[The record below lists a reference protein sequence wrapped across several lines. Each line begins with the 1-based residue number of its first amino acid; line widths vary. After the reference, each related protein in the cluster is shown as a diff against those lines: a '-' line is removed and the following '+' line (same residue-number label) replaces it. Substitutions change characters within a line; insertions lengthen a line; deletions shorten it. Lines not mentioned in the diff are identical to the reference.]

1 MAMRVRPQGTGAL
14 PGTCT
19 AAARRSSG
27 TDRALSFGRSR
38 NIVSVPVVRTVVPRF
53 VVLAAGLAVAAMASA
68 AETDA
73 TASAGGPAA
82 AMPDERL
89 LLDDVP
95 SVFAASKY
103 DQPLSEAP
111 ADVTVITRAEIQR
124 YGWRTLADV
133 LRGVRSFL
141 VTNDHNYSYAGV
153 RGFARTGEY
162 NARILLLVD
171 GHRTNDSTY
180 DQAMLGNE
188 GPIDLDLVERVEIVR
203 GAGSSLYGSNAFF
216 GVIDLITR
224 RGRDVGGVEAAGLA
238 GTQSTWGGRLTVG
251 DRTAGGAEYLASITA
266 GRTDGER
273 NFRLPGLDRNG
284 VAHGS
289 DADEWLQALARL
301 RVDDFT
307 VTGIFSRRTKEIPTA
322 PFNSIFGTSGNE
334 TVDTR
339 SWIEGRYDGAV
350 GRGNLRA
357 RIAIDDYRYD
367 GDLVHG
373 LDPRVVNQDRS
384 RATWWTAEATWT
396 QALRADLTLVAGAE
410 AQSDIHN
417 QQESGDRWFEGGVDT
432 AYTRLFLGTDTTRY
446 WAVFAQAEWRIA
458 PRWDATIG
466 VRHDH
471 YSTFGGVTDPR
482 LALIYRPLDTLT
494 LKALYGEAFRA
505 PNDYELYYNDGGI
518 SQQANPDLAPE
529 RIRTSELLAEWRLA
543 PQWRAVGAFYFNR
556 ITDLITNV
564 TDPATGLLA
573 NVNSESQIGRGIEGE
588 IEGRTPFGLEVFAA
602 ATTQLGTVPVGS
614 PRTQVKARIAQ
625 MLPGDRATIAL
636 ESIFQTARR
645 TLTGATIPAQALTNL
660 VGTVVAGW
668 GLRAT
673 AAVTNLFD
681 VTLADPGGPE
691 HAADRIPQPGR
702 GFWLKLEY
710 ARR

>member
-1 MAMRVRPQGTGAL
+1 M
-14 PGTCT
+14 
-19 AAARRSSG
+19 
-27 TDRALSFGRSR
+27 
-38 NIVSVPVVRTVVPRF
+38 RTVVTRL
-53 VVLAAGLAVAAMASA
+53 VVLAAGLTAVALASL
-68 AETDA
+68 AEARGTSRADDDP
-73 TASAGGPAA
+73 SRV
-82 AMPDERL
+82 PDERL
-89 LLDDVP
+89 LLGDVP

-141 VTNDHNYSYAGV
+141 VTDDHNYSYAGV
-153 RGFARTGEY
+153 RGFARTGDY

-171 GHRTNDSTY
+171 GHRTNDTTY
-180 DQAMLGNE
+180 DQAMLGTE
-188 GPIDLDLVERVEIVR
+188 GPVDLDLVERVEIVR

-224 RGRDVGGVEAAGLA
+224 RGRDVSGVEVAGLA
-238 GTQSTWGGRLTVG
+238 GTRSAFGGRLTAG
-251 DRTAGGAEYLASITA
+251 DRTTGGAEYLASITA

-273 NFRLPGLDRNG
+273 DFRLPVFHRDGGTSHD
-284 VAHGS
+284 S
-289 DADEWLQALARL
+289 DADEWLQAFGRFRL
-301 RVDDFT
+301 EDFT
-307 VTGIFSRRTKEIPTA
+307 VTGVFSQRTKQVPTA
-322 PFNSIFGTSGNE
+322 PFNSVFGTSGNE
-334 TVDTR
+334 TTDTR

-350 GRGNLRA
+350 GQGNLRGRLA
-357 RIAIDDYRYD
+357 VDDYRYE
-367 GDLVHG
+367 GDLVHS

-384 RATWWTAEATWT
+384 RATWWSGEVTYT
-396 QALRADLTLVAGAE
+396 QALRPDLTLVAGAE

-417 QQESGDRWFEGGVDT
+417 QQENGDRTFDGGADT

-458 PRWDATIG
+458 PQWDATIG

-482 LALIYRPLDTLT
+482 LALIFRPADTLT
-494 LKALYGEAFRA
+494 VKALYGEAFRA

-518 SQQANPDLAPE
+518 SQQANPDLSPE
-529 RIRTSELLAEWRLA
+529 RIRTSELLAEWRFA
-543 PQWRAVGAFYFNR
+543 PQWRAVGAYYFNR

-564 TDPATGLLA
+564 TDPSTGLLV
-573 NVNSESQIGRGIEGE
+573 NVNSQSQIGRGIEGE
-588 IEGRTPFGLEVFAA
+588 IEGRTPFGLEAFVA
-602 ATTQLGTVPVGS
+602 ATTQLGTVPVAS
-614 PRTQVKARIAQ
+614 PRTQVKARVAQ
-625 MLPGDRATIAL
+625 SLRGDRATIAL
-636 ESIFQTARR
+636 ETIFQTSRR
-645 TLTGATIPAQALTNL
+645 TLAGTTIPAQALTNL
-660 VGTVVAGW
+660 VGTVVVAW

-691 HAADRIPQPGR
+691 HVADRIPQPGR

-710 ARR
+710 TWR

>member
-1 MAMRVRPQGTGAL
+1 VL
-14 PGTCT
+14 
-19 AAARRSSG
+19 
-27 TDRALSFGRSR
+27 
-38 NIVSVPVVRTVVPRF
+38 VVRAVVARF
-53 VVLAAGLAVAAMASA
+53 IVLAACLAAGGMARAADVPASA
-68 AETDA
+68 
-73 TASAGGPAA
+73 
-82 AMPDERL
+82 PDERL

-153 RGFARTGEY
+153 RGFARTGDY

-171 GHRTNDSTY
+171 GHRTNDTIY
-180 DQAMLGNE
+180 DQAMLGTE
-188 GPIDLDLVERVEIVR
+188 GPVDLDLVERVEIVR

-216 GVIDLITR
+216 GVIDVITR
-224 RGRDVGGVEAAGLA
+224 RGRDVRGVEAAGLA
-238 GTQSTWGGRLTVG
+238 GTRSTYGGRVTVG
-251 DRTAGGAEYLASITA
+251 DRLAGGAEYLASITA

-273 NFRLPGLDRNG
+273 EFRLPAFDRNG
-284 VAHGS
+284 GVAQDN
-289 DADEWLQALARL
+289 DADEWVQAYGQFRH
-301 RVDDFT
+301 DDFT
-307 VTGIFSRRTKEIPTA
+307 VTGIYSRRSKRIPTA
-322 PFNSIFGTSGNE
+322 PFNSIFDTSGNE
-334 TVDTR
+334 TTDTR
-339 SWIEGRYDGAV
+339 SWIEGKYDGAV
-350 GRGNLRA
+350 GRGNLRV
-357 RIAIDDYRYD
+357 RIAVDDYRYE
-367 GDLVHG
+367 GDLVHE

-384 RATWWTAEATWT
+384 RATWWSGEVTYT
-396 QALRADLTLVAGAE
+396 QALRHDLTLVAGAE
-410 AQSDIHN
+410 AQSDIRN
-417 QQESGDRWFEGGVDT
+417 RQESGDRTFEGGMDT
-432 AYTRLFLGTDTTRY
+432 AYTRFFLGTDTTRY
-446 WAVFAQAEWRIA
+446 WALFAQVEWQIA

-482 LALIYRPLDTLT
+482 LALIHRPLDTLT
-494 LKALYGEAFRA
+494 LKALYGQAFRA

-518 SQQANPDLAPE
+518 SQQASPGLSPE
-529 RIRTSELLAEWRLA
+529 RIRTSELLAEWRFA

-556 ITDLITNV
+556 LTDLITTV
-564 TDPATGLLA
+564 IDPATGLLV

-602 ATTQLGTVPVGS
+602 ATTQLGTVAVAS
-614 PRTQVKARIAQ
+614 PRTQLKARVAQ
-625 MLPGDRATIAL
+625 SLADDRATIAL
-636 ESIFQTARR
+636 ETIFQTGRR
-645 TLTGATIPAQALTNL
+645 TLLGTTIPAQALTNL
-660 VGTVVAGW
+660 VGTIANLWG
-668 GLRAT
+668 GLRVT

-691 HAADRIPQPGR
+691 HAVDRIPQPGR

-710 ARR
+710 AFR